1 MIRSEN
7 EPIKILIIIGSV
19 RENNYSTMVANLIS
33 DELNKY
39 ETVEYEIIDPKNL
52 RLPFPGQ
59 KIENN
64 SVEFLQSKVKET
76 TAVVLITPEYNGTYS
91 SIMKLIIENL
101 GYPSVMAGK
110 PVTLVGIAS
119 GSIGAIKSLE
129 HLRSTS
135 AHVGSIVLP
144 KVTSVPTVDKFF
156 DSKGKCLN
164 EKVEKIIRLSA
175 TNLIQ
180 FIHDH
185 IQDIPS
191 MEQTARQNSI
201 Q

>member
-1 MIRSEN
+1 MIKAEN
-7 EPIKILIIIGSV
+7 EPIKIVIIVGSI
-19 RENNYSTMVANLIS
+19 RDNNYSTMVAKLVA
-33 DELNKY
+33 DEFGKY
-39 ETVEYEIIDPKNL
+39 ETVEHEIIDPKEL

-59 KIENN
+59 KMENN
-64 SVEFLQSKVKET
+64 SVAYLQSKVKEA

-101 GYPSVMAGK
+101 GYPSVMSGK
-110 PVTLVGIAS
+110 PVTLIGIAS

-144 KVTSVPTVDKFF
+144 KVTSIPTVDKFF
-156 DSKGKCLN
+156 DEEGNCNS
-164 EKVEKIIRLSA
+164 EKVERRIRQSA

-191 MEQTARQNSI
+191 MEQIARQS
-201 Q
+201 

>member
-7 EPIKILIIIGSV
+7 EPIKILIITGSV
-19 RENNYSTMVANLIS
+19 RKNNYSTMVADLIG
-33 DELNKY
+33 DEFNKY
-39 ETVEYEIIDPKNL
+39 ETVEYKIIDPKNL

-59 KIENN
+59 ILEND
-64 SVEFLQSKVKET
+64 SVEFLQSKVKVA

-91 SIMKLIIENL
+91 SVLKLIIENL

-110 PVTLVGIAS
+110 PVTLIGLAS

-135 AHVGSIVLP
+135 AHIGSIVLP
-144 KVTSVPTVDKFF
+144 KAASIPAVE
-156 DSKGKCLN
+156 KCFEKNGNCTN
-164 EKVEKIIRLSA
+164 EKVERRIRLA
-175 TNLIQ
+175 AKNLIQ

-191 MEQTARQNSI
+191 MEQIARQNSI